1 MGGEGDPPE
10 SGRRGAD
17 GAKSP
22 QGEGHEGSLA
32 LFLGTFR
39 NPRLRNVVLA
49 YGTAIS
55 GGTAFVSLLLV
66 LTYQRIGP
74 AGPGLVILVRSIVG
88 ALASPGVAV
97 LSERW
102 RRERV
107 LALGYGVRAV
117 AGLVGLVVF
126 AGHGPAG
133 FLYAAAA
140 LEGAGAAAP
149 YSIQYAILPW
159 LADSPAQLVAA
170 NALSSMQEVGGI
182 VVGGVLDVILLKWS
196 GPSAIF
202 VAVTV
207 LWVGGSLL
215 VLSIRGVN
223 TRLQAGAEAAGPAS
237 FLRRLLAGVS
247 YLRRSRG
254 PRDVVLAFALPV
266 LLAGMAQAFA
276 SSLSTSLLHLGPSG
290 TPLLVS
296 AVGVGGLLGGVFSLS
311 FAHRQRLTPYLAA
324 GLLLSAI
331 GPVIVAGAP
340 YLAVTLLVLAGFGV
354 GIAMQTVAT
363 HSLLQRTVPTASL
376 GAVVGVTGLMNFV
389 ATGVSGIVAAGLDAW
404 LGIRITLLFTG
415 ILALAATGLVIL
427 RLPEVDRTDL
437 AGAEQRK
444 VIEMPEL
451 FRPLPVAVRSH
462 LARELVPVAVAS
474 GEPVI
479 RQGER
484 GDDFFIVESGAFD
497 VLTDGKAVG
506 SLGEGDTFGE
516 IALLFDSPRTATVRA
531 EQDSKVWRLDR
542 ESFLAALTGNPECEA
557 LARAVAK
564 ERSPTIEPED

>member
-1 MGGEGDPPE
+1 MLTRTLLRATASAAGRTRCLSRLRTAAKARRQGRRRRGADRLSPVGGEGDPPE
-10 SGRRGAD
+10 SARRSAG

-22 QGEGHEGSLA
+22 EGEGHEGSLA

-39 NPRLRNVVLA
+39 NPRLRNIVLA

-74 AGPGLVILVRSIVG
+74 AGPGLVILVRSVVG
-88 ALASPGVAV
+88 ALASPGVAA

-107 LALGYGVRAV
+107 LALGYGVRAL

-126 AGHGPAG
+126 AGHGPAA

-182 VVGGVLDVILLKWS
+182 VVGGVLDVILLKWT
-196 GPSAIF
+196 GPNAIF

-207 LWVGGSLL
+207 LWAGGALL
-215 VLSIRGVN
+215 VLSLRGVN
-223 TRLQAGAEAAGPAS
+223 TRLQAGAEGAGPAS
-237 FLRRLLAGVS
+237 FLRRLLAGVD
-247 YLRRSRG
+247 YLRRARG

-266 LLAGMAQAFA
+266 LLSGMAQAFA
-276 SSLSTSLLHLGPSG
+276 SSLSSTLLHLGPSG

-296 AVGVGGLLGGVFSLS
+296 AVGVGGLIGGVFSLS

-376 GAVVGVTGLMNFV
+376 GAVVGVTGLMSFV
-389 ATGVSGIVAAGLDAW
+389 AMGLSGIVAAGLDAW
-404 LGIRITLLFTG
+404 LGIRVTLLFTG

-444 VIEMPEL
+444 IIEMPEL
-451 FRPLPVAVRSH
+451 FRPLPVAVRTH
-462 LARELVPVAVAS
+462 LA
-474 GEPVI
+474 
-479 RQGER
+479 
-484 GDDFFIVESGAFD
+484 ES
-497 VLTDGKAVG
+497 
-506 SLGEGDTFGE
+506 S
-516 IALLFDSPRTATVRA
+516 S
-531 EQDSKVWRLDR
+531 
-542 ESFLAALTGNPECEA
+542 
-557 LARAVAK
+557 
-564 ERSPTIEPED
+564 RSPSPAGSP